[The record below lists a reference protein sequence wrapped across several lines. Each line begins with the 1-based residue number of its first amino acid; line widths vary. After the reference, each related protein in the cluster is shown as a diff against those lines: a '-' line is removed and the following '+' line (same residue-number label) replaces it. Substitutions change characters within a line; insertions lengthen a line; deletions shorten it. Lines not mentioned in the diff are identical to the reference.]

1 LDVLPL
7 GVLFVLRHI
16 IKAGECHRGEGSAG
30 HRRWDVDGQVVGR
43 RAQAAVATIA
53 GRNGIA
59 YQDGNAV
66 TALILQLLAPDA
78 TERVGIR
85 RDYVNNIFEHDF
97 FADYDWQQ
105 LTDKHVPPPFTPKPH
120 MDISVGKTR
129 AEEIP
134 FPKSEPFT
142 GSQAIFENF

>member
-1 LDVLPL
+1 M
-7 GVLFVLRHI
+7 
-16 IKAGECHRGEGSAG
+16 K
-30 HRRWDVDGQVVGR
+30 
-43 RAQAAVATIA
+43 
-53 GRNGIA
+53 
-59 YQDGNAV
+59 DGNAV